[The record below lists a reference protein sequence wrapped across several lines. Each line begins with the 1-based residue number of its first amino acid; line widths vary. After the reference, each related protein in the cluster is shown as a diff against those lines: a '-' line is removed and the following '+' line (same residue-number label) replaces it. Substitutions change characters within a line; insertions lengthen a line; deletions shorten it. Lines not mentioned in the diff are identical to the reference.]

1 MPLHPNR
8 LTHTPASAACI
19 LLPTQV
25 SAHVAQ
31 VVALR
36 AYQGGYAT
44 ALPKPHNLL
53 DKARYVMYNPAYKT
67 YR

>member
-1 MPLHPNR
+1 MSLCN
-8 LTHTPASAACI
+8 LGCLLKLCIACDVC
-19 LLPTQV
+19 LLQV

-53 DKARYVMYNPAYKT
+53 DKARYEMYNPQYRT